1 MCVCGGGDERVRETE
16 SKKTGK
22 EGGGGEQ
29 GEGGRMEGDK
39 SHLEDTKKWSNEKN
53 LYR

>member
-1 MCVCGGGDERVRETE
+1 MRETE

-29 GEGGRMEGDK
+29 REGGRMNGDK
-39 SHLEDTKKWSNEKN
+39 SHLEDTKKWRIDKN
-53 LYR
+53 MDR